1 MTPQTT
7 PMQPDAVSL
16 QRAQAGDREAFI
28 TLAEQHLPSLY
39 RFVAREIRYHEAL
52 GNLQPSEVDVEDVVD
67 EVFVTALRK
76 LHRMPCGATFKG
88 WLRHLVLQVMRRTV
102 RASQRRRR
110 YERNR
115 LEDPLPAGPA
125 IDESGYPLEARRT
138 WKDIIPDRSIPAPE
152 EVVLLEETWQGLE
165 AALNQL
171 PAEQR
176 EAFLLRAV
184 EGLSYAE
191 IAAMLGRPVQRVK
204 SSYRAAWGGL
214 RRRFFDGNGSL
225 APDARVDQHHE
236 SRGG

>member
-1 MTPQTT
+1 
-7 PMQPDAVSL
+7 
-16 QRAQAGDREAFI
+16 
-28 TLAEQHLPSLY
+28 
-39 RFVAREIRYHEAL
+39 VAREIRYHEAL

-67 EVFVTALRK
+67 EVFVTALRQ

-110 YERNR
+110 YERIH

-138 WKDIIPDRSIPAPE
+138 WKDIIPDRSIPVPE
-152 EVVLLEETWQGLE
+152 EVVLLEETWHGLE

-214 RRRFFDGNGSL
+214 RRRFFDENGSL

>member
-7 PMQPDAVSL
+7 AMRPDTVSL

-52 GNLQPSEVDVEDVVD
+52 GNLQPSEVDVEDVLD
-67 EVFVTALRK
+67 EVFVTALRQ
-76 LHRMPCGATFKG
+76 LHRMPRRATFKG

-110 YERNR
+110 YERIR
-115 LEDPLPAGPA
+115 LEDPLPAGPG

-138 WKDIIPDRSIPAPE
+138 WKDIIPDRSIPTPE
-152 EVVLLEETWQGLE
+152 EAVMLEETWHGLE

-191 IAAMLGRPVQRVK
+191 IAAMLGRPLQRVK
-204 SSYRAAWGGL
+204 SSYRAAWGAL